1 MVPGSFTAYFA
12 ATAAAAGALI
22 GLLFVSVSLRP
33 DSVFG
38 EDAPPTGRALAGS
51 AFIGLVNAFF
61 ISLVALVPKIDLG
74 GPTVFL
80 AVAAVFSTARLNRR
94 LRRIES
100 QLIVLVLSFVVFVAQ
115 LGEGIVLITRPH
127 DDTFVYG
134 ICYLIVASFA
144 VALSRAWTLL
154 QGKYLGTAPAHPDPA
169 PS

>member
-12 ATAAAAGALI
+12 GAAAAAGALI

-38 EDAPPTGRALAGS
+38 EDAPPAGRALAGS

-61 ISLVALVPKIDLG
+61 VSLMALVPKIDLG

-80 AVAAVFSTARLNRR
+80 AVAALFSTARLNRR
-94 LRRIES
+94 LRHVES
-100 QLIVLVLSFVVFVAQ
+100 QLIVLVLSMVVFVAQ
-115 LGEGIVLITRPH
+115 LGVGIALVARRH

-134 ICYLIVASFA
+134 ICYLIVASFG
-144 VALSRAWTLL
+144 VALSRAWSLL
-154 QGKYLGTAPAHPDPA
+154 QGRQLRAAPTRPDPA